1 MFDMR
6 LQAAELVPFSSRL
19 NLTYPGLQ
27 PVRHHRDDSVPN
39 TVVEENLTYTY
50 KERDLV
56 TEDRCSRFLTQLIAG
71 GNGWF
76 SGETVLCVGHG
87 ASLKYCTK

>member
-1 MFDMR
+1 MFVCMYGMNIY
-6 LQAAELVPFSSRL
+6 LSVSS
-19 NLTYPGLQ
+19 
-27 PVRHHRDDSVPN
+27 
-39 TVVEENLTYTY
+39 
-50 KERDLV
+50 
-56 TEDRCSRFLTQLIAG
+56 FLTQLIAG